1 MDKLEAKLLKEIADL
16 DSLPVGAYN
25 IRKNG
30 GAGLGLALCAR
41 IAEMHGAQLRIKSA
55 PGQGTTVFL
64 AFPETPPA
72 EPEGGEST

>member
-30 GAGLGLALCAR
+30 GAGGRNNTAH
-41 IAEMHGAQLRIKSA
+41 IVIDTKTDKSGIEIGRA
-55 PGQGTTVFL
+55 HV
-64 AFPETPPA
+64 
-72 EPEGGEST
+72 

>member
-1 MDKLEAKLLKEIADL
+1 MNNVDIRLLKEIADL
-16 DSLPVGAYN
+16 EGTPKGAYN